1 MKKQALVLAVIAT
14 LTIGLGAWL
23 SQRPSN
29 DKFEAVLMFDDLKK
43 FANQVNSVEI
53 KNAQGVLYSIKK
65 TDERWLANFE
75 LELPAYPISHAL
87 LAFFFYLFLLLFFFS
102 SLFLSLSISI
112 PSFLSPSSFSFSSPT
127 LSSLP
132 SSLLLLLRF
141 FLLRFFL
148 PFFFS
153 RIFFLLPSSLFH
165 VSLLPLHTRSQ
176 QQHINR

>member
-65 TDERWLANFE
+65 LCMLYCN
-75 LELPAYPISHAL
+75 LPALTKHDHL
-87 LAFFFYLFLLLFFFS
+87 KEGHCS
-102 SLFLSLSISI
+102 SC
-112 PSFLSPSSFSFSSPT
+112 
-127 LSSLP
+127 
-132 SSLLLLLRF
+132 
-141 FLLRFFL
+141 
-148 PFFFS
+148 
-153 RIFFLLPSSLFH
+153 
-165 VSLLPLHTRSQ
+165 VQ
-176 QQHINR
+176 